1 MPADKVR
8 YYNKIDM
15 GIFLSILE
23 ICLKHAG
30 FDFSR
35 ELFIDNADA
44 SIEKVK
50 TAEYTLFR

>member
-8 YYNKIDM
+8 CYNKIDM